1 MWRLSVR
8 NIVLVGWYQPP
19 NQHHKGVSLNCQE
32 DGELLVVRPV
42 TGLSLDPQYYQGD
55 IILWGRR
62 AAVAA
67 DRIKD
72 SLAGLL
78 GGLGRV

>member
-1 MWRLSVR
+1 MRYHE
-8 NIVLVGWYQPP
+8 LVGWYQPP
-19 NQHHKGVSLNCQE
+19 NQYHKLVFLKCQE
-32 DGELLVVRPV
+32 EVIYQGIN
-42 TGLSLDPQYYQGD
+42 SLTSPSFDSYYYQRD

-67 DRIKD
+67 DCIKD